1 MSIAES
7 AKTKNASWYFHTV
20 IVLFLMFAFGYV
32 VPPFGAISQTGMH
45 VLGVFL
51 GLLWGW
57 IAIEIL
63 WPSVLGCIAFGMT
76 GYMTVPEVFSAG
88 FGNAMVL
95 NVLLACLFAEILNQ
109 CKITEYI
116 ADKCLGSRWI
126 EKNPWNLVVM
136 FFVADLLL
144 SIFTSNVAAFFLLT
158 AALEKVAKEAGYE
171 KGNRFIVYMV
181 CTILFIGVLGAMVLP
196 FQVACILFTGFFTST
211 TGLSIG
217 YVPYTVYMLIIT
229 FVQIIVL
236 FLVGKFIFRFDLSA
250 LQKCSDTFKDK
261 RGKKMSF
268 EQKWGFA
275 FIVLFV
281 ILLFIPAFL
290 PGEWYITQ
298 LMNNWGLSGVAAFLL
313 VLSAVIKKA
322 NGNQLVNIREVC
334 IRGIP
339 WDIIWLLVATYPLAA
354 AMESEECGIMATVV
368 NAISGTLGAMNP
380 LVLIILSMVV
390 LGIITQ
396 FVHNVVLAAM
406 FIPMLSTLC
415 VSIGGDAYALFFC
428 IYFALQAAYATPGAS
443 MQGAMMFGHPWVG
456 RKDGFFYGSLF
467 LIITFIT
474 LIIPGIPL
482 AGVMF

>member
-1 MSIAES
+1 MSTTKSKNIA
-7 AKTKNASWYFHTV
+7 WYIHTV
-20 IVLFLMFAFGYV
+20 IVLFLMFGFGYI
-32 VPPFGAISQTGMH
+32 VPPIGSITQMGMH

-88 FGNAMVL
+88 FGNATVL

-109 CKITEYI
+109 CRITDYI
-116 ADKCLGSRWI
+116 ADKCLGSKWI
-126 EKNPWNLVVM
+126 EKSPWNLVVM
-136 FFVADLLL
+136 FFVADFIL

-171 KGNRFIVYMV
+171 KGNRFIVYMICSV
-181 CTILFIGVLGAMVLP
+181 LFIGVLGAMILP

-211 TGLSIG
+211 TGLVIG
-217 YVPYTVYMLIIT
+217 YVPYTIYMLIISL
-229 FVQIIVL
+229 VQMIVL
-236 FLVGKFIFRFDLSA
+236 FLAGKFVFRFDLSA
-250 LQKCSDTFKDK
+250 LKACSDTFKDK
-261 RGKKMSF
+261 RGRKMNF
-268 EQKWGFA
+268 EQKWGFT

-290 PGEWYITQ
+290 PDEWYITQ
-298 LMNNWGLSGVAAFLL
+298 LMNNWGLSGVAAFLM
-313 VLSAVIKKA
+313 VLSAIVKK
-322 NGNQLVNIREVC
+322 NDGKQLVNIREVC
-334 IRGIP
+334 THGIP
-339 WDIIWLLVATYPLAA
+339 WDIIWLLVATFPLAT

-368 NAISGTLGAMNP
+368 SAISGTLGAMNP
-380 LVLIILSMVV
+380 WILIILSMVV

-415 VSIGGDAYALFFC
+415 VSIGGDAYAMFFC
-428 IYFALQAAYATPGAS
+428 VYFALQAAYATPGAS
-443 MQGAMMFGHPWVG
+443 MQGAMMFGHPWVE
-456 RKDGFFYGSLF
+456 RKEGFFFGCLF
-467 LIITFIT
+467 LVITYIT